1 MTIREPAVAGQF
13 YPSSPEEL
21 RAMIKGMVDEKVA
34 KEEVIG
40 YYAPHAG
47 YIYSGPV
54 VGAVVSHVKMKNTF
68 VILGP
73 SHTGVGAPF
82 SILTEGTWRTPLGD
96 VEIDTELGKSI
107 LANSNHLEE
116 DRLAHLQEHSIEV
129 QLPFIQYFKPDIKFV
144 PIVLSHTNAAVY
156 RNIGMA
162 IAKAIKDTGK
172 EVVIVASGDMNHYE
186 PQKITHTKD
195 RRAIESILKLEAGE
209 LLERVRDF
217 KISMCGYGTA
227 ACLIYAAKEFG
238 PVKTEL
244 VKYQTSGDITH
255 DYNAV
260 VGYAGILFKGL
271 KESPQVRLA
280 RETVES
286 YVTRG
291 EIPQPKNIPPEMK
304 SKAGV
309 FVSLHKG
316 DELRGCI
323 GTIEPDE
330 PNIAQEIIRNAIQ
343 SATQDPRFYPV
354 KPEELPELV
363 YSVDVLTEPEPI
375 ASEKDLNPKKY
386 GAIVEA
392 GWRRGLLL
400 PDLEGVDTVERQL
413 EICRMKAGIGMEE
426 PVKLYRFEV
435 KRYK

>member
-1 MTIREPAVAGQF
+1 MIREPAVSGQF

-21 RAMIKGMVDEKVA
+21 KAMIRGMVDEKAV
-34 KEEVIG
+34 KEDVIG

-47 YIYSGPV
+47 YVYSGPV
-54 VGAVVSHVKMKNTF
+54 VGATVSRVNFKDTC

-73 SHTGVGAPF
+73 SHTGAGAPF

-96 VEIDTELGKSI
+96 VQIDTELGKAI
-107 LANSNHLEE
+107 LANSNNLKE
-116 DRLAHLQEHSIEV
+116 DRFAHLQEHSIEV

-144 PIVLSHTNAAVY
+144 TIVLSHTNAAGY

-172 EVVIVASGDMNHYE
+172 GVVIVASGDMNHYE
-186 PQKITHTKD
+186 PQKTTHTKD
-195 RRAIESILKLEAGE
+195 RQAIESILKLEAGE
-209 LLERVRDF
+209 LLERVREF
-217 KISMCGYGTA
+217 KISMCGDGTA
-227 ACLIYAAKEFG
+227 ACLIYAAKELG

-255 DYNAV
+255 DYSAV

-271 KESPQVRLA
+271 KESPQVQLA

-291 EIPQPKNIPPEMK
+291 EVPHPKNIIPEMK
-304 SKAGV
+304 GKAGV
-309 FVSLHKG
+309 FVSLHKD

-323 GTIEPDE
+323 GTIEPDSE
-330 PNIAQEIIRNAIQ
+330 NIAQEIVRNAVEA
-343 SATQDPRFYPV
+343 STRDPRFNPITAD
-354 KPEELPELV
+354 ELPDIE
-363 YSVDVLTEPEPI
+363 YSVDVLTEPEPVK
-375 ASEKDLNPKKY
+375 SEKDLDPKKY

-400 PDLEGVDTVERQL
+400 PDLEGVDTVKRQL
-413 EICRMKAGIGMEE
+413 EICRMKAGIGPEE
-426 PVKLYRFEV
+426 PVQLYRFEV